1 MASSNSSSIPS
12 LNSAVVIC
20 AIVLSAIELVVQ
32 FSAFLISALNFS
44 ILCTSSLLH
53 PNLKCILLVQ
63 SVVIGLNE
71 FVRGIF
77 VVLKFVYA
85 DMFYH
90 GAIPVQIVSMAAISF
105 RNLMGHVLMTERI
118 FATIYF
124 RSYAEKR
131 SKRFTFCW
139 IGILSAISI
148 WNTWVQQGVFFNV
161 NLATFVTTCI
171 LFSMGFA
178 EILSLFVIY
187 LYNLRKYKMEIYLT
201 LSERFQLSE
210 NIRTAKQLAPTIFL
224 HFINANVLNF
234 VTFLIYFGV
243 LTENYQKS
251 FGFWFISVQNTIGCS
266 FIEITVITHH
276 PMIKRKAVD
285 CVKMLLKFWVK
296 DSQHRRVGDSSM
308 ATTTTTQ
315 KGRTLVDIHGQ
326 NLITHQ
332 SAETETYFQ
341 MLKEEWN

>member
-12 LNSAVVIC
+12 LDSAVVIC
-20 AIVLSAIELVVQ
+20 AIVLSAIELVIQ

-139 IGILSAISI
+139 IGILS
-148 WNTWVQQGVFFNV
+148 
-161 NLATFVTTCI
+161 
-171 LFSMGFA
+171 
-178 EILSLFVIY
+178 LFVIY
-187 LYNLRKYKMEIYLT
+187 LYNLHKYKMEIYLT

-224 HFINANVLNF
+224 HFINANVLNL

-243 LTENYQKS
+243 LIENYQKS
-251 FGFWFISVQNTIGCS
+251 FGFWFMSVQNTIGCS

-285 CVKMLLKFWVK
+285 CVKRLLKFLVK

-332 SAETETYFQ
+332 SSETETYFQ
-341 MLKEEWN
+341 MLKEEWK